1 MTAVVQYDSFFEH
14 KRYAAGRVGIS
25 SPLNVTSALRVL
37 AYASSFDSIDENL
50 EMSETTVKNCV
61 QHFCVAVIAV
71 FSPEYLRPPT
81 PSEIREL
88 LEENAKR
95 GFVGMV
101 ESIDCMHW
109 TWKNCPMAVAGQHK
123 GKEKKPNKVLEAV
136 AGYKLRIWHYNFGS
150 PGSLND
156 LNILEQSPVFDAI
169 LRGEAAT
176 VHYEIN
182 GHAYNTPYLLADG
195 IYPSWPVFV
204 KSTEKTLGLKCQH
217 FARMQE
223 ACRKDVER
231 CFGVLQVRWYML
243 DTPCRLWSAND
254 VETVMKACVILH
266 NMIVVDEIDID
277 PNGYLFD
284 PACQSGGMPV
294 LEVSRP
300 PPFSGLPNVDALVL
314 RRAKQRD
321 K

>member
-231 CFGVLQVRWYML
+231 CFGVLQ
-243 DTPCRLWSAND
+243 
-254 VETVMKACVILH
+254 
-266 NMIVVDEIDID
+266 
-277 PNGYLFD
+277 
-284 PACQSGGMPV
+284 PV
-294 LEVSRP
+294 S
-300 PPFSGLPNVDALVL
+300 FFTT
-314 RRAKQRD
+314 
-321 K
+321 